1 VKRSIQKGFGFGLT
15 SGVITTL
22 GMMVGLNASTHSKIA
37 VIGGIIAI
45 AIADAFSDAMGIHI
59 AEESENRHSIREI
72 WEATFSTWVSKFVIA
87 LTFVVPVLVFKLDA
101 AIAVSVIWGLTLII
115 IFSYH
120 MATQQA
126 VKPYKVVL
134 EHVTIVVLVIIMT
147 HYVGKWIAVRFC

>member
-1 VKRSIQKGFGFGLT
+1 MKRSIKKGFGFGLT

-22 GMMVGLNASTHSKIA
+22 GMMVGLNASTHSKLA

-59 AEESENRHSIREI
+59 AEETENRHSTREI
-72 WEATFSTWVSKFVIA
+72 WEATFSTWASKFVIA

-134 EHVTIVVLVIIMT
+134 EHVTIVVLVIIIT
-147 HYVGKWIAVRFC
+147 HYVGKWIAALCC